1 VNTVVLVF
9 NDFIYIC
16 YVRER
21 DIYKEEMRISVLQ
34 QNRLQWFGNVLR
46 KGDDDWVKKYMEY
59 EAEGPRPRG
68 RPKETWKEDV
78 KKDRQARKLNKED
91 AINYSRWRKL
101 IKDVTHILKN
111 RMCVNV
117 SSGTGPPW

>member
-1 VNTVVLVF
+1 VLVF

-21 DIYKEEMRISVLQ
+21 ERYKEEMRISVLQ

-46 KGDDDWVKKYMEY
+46 KGDDDWVKKCMEY

-91 AINYSRWRKL
+91 AINYSRWGKL
-101 IKDVTHILKN
+101 IKDVTHILLSCK
-111 RMCVNV
+111 M
-117 SSGTGPPW
+117 

>member
-1 VNTVVLVF
+1 MNTVVLVF

-21 DIYKEEMRISVLQ
+21 EIYKEEMRISVLQ

-46 KGDDDWVKKYMEY
+46 KGDDDWVKKCMEY

-68 RPKETWKEDV
+68 RPKKTWKEDV

-117 SSGTGPPW
+117 SSGTGPPC